1 MRAPV
6 KAVDRVVG
14 LLVNHLIRLK
24 FSARRLA
31 PSLSLAPRGR
41 KERWTPKNVETAFM
55 RGEGYG
61 SGVNK
66 TVSA

>member
-6 KAVDRVVG
+6 KAVDWVVG
-14 LLVNHLIRLK
+14 LLVNHLTRLK
-24 FSARRLA
+24 FSAQRLA
-31 PSLSLAPRGR
+31 PSLSLPPRGR
-41 KERWTPKNVETAFM
+41 KERWTPKNLGTAFI
-55 RGEGYG
+55 RSEGYG